1 MEMNIK
7 FNPTERSEIFD
18 VLMNS
23 RKFRELVE
31 ASVQRE
37 IRKMKL
43 DKDFLVSLSHHLLKE
58 MGKQMRD
65 DK

>member
-23 RKFRELVE
+23 RRFRELVE
-31 ASVQRE
+31 SSVQHE

-43 DKDFLVSLSHHLLKE
+43 DKEFFVSLSHHLLKE
-58 MGKQMRD
+58 MGKQMKD
-65 DK
+65 